1 MKSEDQ
7 EPREDLPILL
17 TSREVAVALK
27 VSKIDSVSLAADG
40 SGSAGDVAEPDVSP
54 VSTQ

>member
-27 VSKIDSVSLAADG
+27 VSKSTLCRCRHTP
-40 SGSAGDVAEPDVSP
+40 EPDVSP